1 MSIISGKTEISHRR
15 EESTIYNTMK
25 INGGIPL
32 SGTVKTQGAKNA
44 ALPVMAVC
52 LLLRGETLTLDNVP
66 DLYDINTMIETLESL
81 GVTVEVKRDENSSQV
96 IFHTPEELK
105 WEVSE
110 TLARKM
116 RASSLVLGPL
126 LANCG
131 RVSLPLPGG
140 CSIGSRPID
149 LHLKGL
155 KQMGAEI
162 EIQNGVVHA
171 SIKGKLRGRRIYLD
185 FPSVGATE
193 NLMMA
198 ASLAQ
203 GETII
208 ENVAREPEIDN
219 LAQVLRCVGVTVETE
234 GAGGVRIIG
243 IDKAHSGRERVIPDR
258 IEASTYILAGVM
270 TNGHIKV
277 EDLVPSHIDAILAKL
292 EEAGAKFSV
301 KKNSVE
307 IFPSKKRLHPVS
319 VKTLPYPGFPTDSQ
333 PQMAAALS
341 LARGVSTIEESVF
354 QARFLYAQELNRMGA
369 DIQISRD
376 VAIIRG
382 VEGLQGA
389 GVKATDLRAGA
400 ALIIAGLS
408 AKGETRVDDM
418 IHVWRGYEAID
429 KKLRGLG
436 ARVELI

>member
-1 MSIISGKTEISHRR
+1 
-15 EESTIYNTMK
+15 MK

-32 SGTVKTQGAKNA
+32 KGTIRTQGAKNA
-44 ALPVMAVC
+44 ALPVMAVA
-52 LLLRGETLTLDNVP
+52 LLLRGQTLTLDNVP
-66 DLYDINTMIETLESL
+66 DLDDINTMIELLKTL
-81 GVTVEVKRDENSSQV
+81 GVDVEIKRDGKTSQV
-96 IFHTPEELK
+96 IFNTPEELK
-105 WEVSE
+105 WEAPDSLV
-110 TLARKM
+110 RKM

-131 RVSLPLPGG
+131 KVSLPLPGG

-171 SIKGKLRGRRIYLD
+171 HVKGKLRGRRIYLD

-198 ASLAQ
+198 ASLAS

-208 ENVAREPEIDN
+208 ENIAREPEIDN
-219 LAQVLRCVGVTVETE
+219 LAAVLRCIGVPVELE
-234 GAGGVRIIG
+234 GTGGVRIKG

-258 IEASTYILAGVM
+258 IEACTYILAGVM

-277 EDLVPSHIDAILAKL
+277 EDVVPSHIDAILAKM
-292 EEAGAKFSV
+292 EEAGAKFAVRKST
-301 KKNSVE
+301 VE
-307 IFPSKKRLHPVS
+307 IFPSKRLHPVS
-319 VKTLPYPGFPTDSQ
+319 IKTMPYPGFPTDSQ

-341 LARGVSTIEESVF
+341 LAGGVSTIEESVF

-382 VEGLQGA
+382 VAGLQGA
-389 GVKATDLRAGA
+389 PVKATDLRAGA
-400 ALIIAGLS
+400 ALIIAGLA
-408 AKGETRVDDM
+408 AKGETRVEDM
-418 IHVWRGYEAID
+418 VHVWRGYEAID
-429 KKLRGLG
+429 KKLRSLG
-436 ARVELI
+436 AQVELVEQ

>member
-1 MSIISGKTEISHRR
+1 M
-15 EESTIYNTMK
+15 TIENTMR

-32 SGTVKTQGAKNA
+32 NGTIKTQGAKNA

-52 LLLRGETLTLDNVP
+52 LLLRGQTLTLDNVP
-66 DLYDINTMIETLESL
+66 DLYDINTMIELLKAL
-81 GVTVEVKRDENSSQV
+81 GVEIEINRDEKTSQV
-96 IFHTPEELK
+96 IFHVPEELK

-131 RVSLPLPGG
+131 KVSLPLPGG

-162 EIQNGVVHA
+162 EIQNGIVYA
-171 SIKGKLRGRRIYLD
+171 KIRGKLRGRRIYLD

-198 ASLAQ
+198 ASLAS

-208 ENVAREPEIDN
+208 ENIAREPEIDN
-219 LAQVLRCVGVTVETE
+219 LATTLRCIGVPVELE
-234 GAGGVRIIG
+234 GTGGVRIQG
-243 IDKAHSGRERVIPDR
+243 IDKAHSARDRVIPDR
-258 IEASTYILAGVM
+258 IEACTYMLAGVM
-270 TNGHIKV
+270 TNGHIKI
-277 EDLVPSHIDAILAKL
+277 EDVVPSHIDAILAKL
-292 EEAGAKFSV
+292 EESGAKFSV
-301 KKNSVE
+301 KKHVVE
-307 IFPSKKRLHPVS
+307 IFPSKRKLHPVS
-319 VKTLPYPGFPTDSQ
+319 IKTMPYPGFPTDSQ

-341 LARGVSTIEESVF
+341 IAKGVSTIEESVF

-376 VAIIRG
+376 IAIIRG
-382 VEGLQGA
+382 VDKLQGA
-389 GVKATDLRAGA
+389 LVKATDLRAGA
-400 ALIIAGLS
+400 ALIMAGL
-408 AKGETRVDDM
+408 AAEGETIVEDM
-418 IHVWRGYEAID
+418 VHVWRGYEAID
-429 KKLRGLG
+429 KKLRALG
-436 ARVELI
+436 AQVELI

>member
-1 MSIISGKTEISHRR
+1 M
-15 EESTIYNTMK
+15 TIENTMR

-32 SGTVKTQGAKNA
+32 NGTIKTQGAKNA

-52 LLLRGETLTLDNVP
+52 LLLRGQTLTLDNVP
-66 DLYDINTMIETLESL
+66 DLYDINTMIELLKAL
-81 GVTVEVKRDENSSQV
+81 GVEIEINRDEKNSQV
-96 IFHTPEELK
+96 IFHVPEELK

-131 RVSLPLPGG
+131 KVSLPLPGG

-162 EIQNGVVHA
+162 EIRNGIVYA
-171 SIKGKLRGRRIYLD
+171 KIRGKLRGRRIYLD

-198 ASLAQ
+198 ASLAS

-208 ENVAREPEIDN
+208 ENIAREPEIDN
-219 LAQVLRCVGVTVETE
+219 LATTLRCIGVPVELE
-234 GAGGVRIIG
+234 GTGGVRIQG
-243 IDKAHSGRERVIPDR
+243 IDKAHSGRDRVIPDR
-258 IEASTYILAGVM
+258 IEACTYMLAGVM
-270 TNGHIKV
+270 TNGHIKI
-277 EDLVPSHIDAILAKL
+277 EDVVPSHIDAILAKL
-292 EEAGAKFSV
+292 EESGAKFSV
-301 KKNSVE
+301 KKHVVE
-307 IFPSKKRLHPVS
+307 IFPSKRKLHPVS
-319 VKTLPYPGFPTDSQ
+319 IKTMPYPGFPTDSQ

-341 LARGVSTIEESVF
+341 IAKGVSTIEESVF

-376 VAIIRG
+376 IAIIRG
-382 VEGLQGA
+382 VDKLQGA
-389 GVKATDLRAGA
+389 LVKATDLRAGA
-400 ALIIAGLS
+400 ALIMAGL
-408 AKGETRVDDM
+408 AAEGETIVEDM
-418 IHVWRGYEAID
+418 VHVWRGYEAID
-429 KKLRGLG
+429 KKLRALG
-436 ARVELI
+436 AQVELI

>member
-1 MSIISGKTEISHRR
+1 MDIIDYK
-15 EESTIYNTMK
+15 NVMK

-32 SGTVKTQGAKNA
+32 KGTVKTQGAKNA

-52 LLLRGETLTLDNVP
+52 MLLRGETLTLDNVP
-66 DLYDINTMIETLESL
+66 DLYDINTMMDLLRAL
-81 GVTVEVKRDENSSQV
+81 GVEVVREEKTSRVFFRVPD
-96 IFHTPEELK
+96 ELK
-105 WEVSE
+105 WEAPENLV
-110 TLARKM
+110 RKM

-126 LANCG
+126 LANFG

-155 KQMGAEI
+155 KQMGADI
-162 EIQNGVVHA
+162 DIQDGVVHA
-171 SIKGKLRGRRIYLD
+171 SVKGRLRGRRIYLD

-208 ENVAREPEIDN
+208 ENIAREPEIDN
-219 LAQVLRCVGVTVETE
+219 LAATLRCIGVPVELE
-234 GAGGVRIIG
+234 GTGGVRIQG
-243 IDKAHSGRERVIPDR
+243 IHRGHSGRERVIPDR
-258 IEASTYILAGVM
+258 IEACTYILAGVM
-270 TNGHIKV
+270 TNGHIRV
-277 EDLVPSHIDAILAKL
+277 EDVVPSHIDAILAKL
-292 EEAGAKFSV
+292 EEAGAKFAV
-301 KKNSVE
+301 RKNVVE

-319 VKTLPYPGFPTDSQ
+319 IKTMPYPGFPTDSQ

-341 LARGVSTIEESVF
+341 LSRGVSTIEESVF

-376 VAIIRG
+376 VAVIRG
-382 VEGLQGA
+382 VEKLHGA

-400 ALIIAGLS
+400 ALIIAGL
-408 AKGETRVDDM
+408 AADGETRVDDM
-418 IHVWRGYEAID
+418 VHVWRGYEAID
-429 KKLRGLG
+429 QKLRALG
-436 ARVELI
+436 AQVELI

>member
-1 MSIISGKTEISHRR
+1 
-15 EESTIYNTMK
+15 MK
-25 INGGIPL
+25 IRGGIPL
-32 SGTVKTQGAKNA
+32 KGTIKTQGAKNA

-52 LLLRGETLTLDNVP
+52 LLLRNETLTLDNVP
-66 DLYDINTMIETLESL
+66 DLYDINTMKELLETL
-81 GVTVEVKRDENSSQV
+81 GIDVEVTGSTMD
-96 IFHTPEELK
+96 FHAPEELK
-105 WEVSE
+105 WEAPDNLV
-110 TLARKM
+110 RKM

-131 RVSLPLPGG
+131 KVSLPLPGG

-162 EIQNGVVHA
+162 DIQNGVVHA
-171 SIKGKLRGRRIYLD
+171 SVKGKLRGRRIYLD

-208 ENVAREPEIDN
+208 ENIAREPEIDN
-219 LAQVLRCVGVTVETE
+219 LAAVLRCVGVPVELE
-234 GAGGVRIIG
+234 GTGGVRIQG
-243 IDKAHSGRERVIPDR
+243 IEKAKSGHERVIPDR
-258 IEASTYILAGVM
+258 IEACTYILAAVM
-270 TNGHIKV
+270 TNGHVKV

-292 EEAGAKFSV
+292 EESGAKFAV
-301 KKNSVE
+301 KQSSVE
-307 IFPSKKRLHPVS
+307 IFPSKKKLHPVS
-319 VKTLPYPGFPTDSQ
+319 IKTMPYPGFPTDSQ

-341 LARGVSTIEESVF
+341 IAKGVSTIEESVF

-382 VEGLQGA
+382 VEKLQGA
-389 GVKATDLRAGA
+389 SVKASDLRAGA
-400 ALIIAGLS
+400 ALIIAGL
-408 AKGETRVDDM
+408 AAEGETTVDDM
-418 IHVWRGYEAID
+418 VHVWRGYEAID
-429 KKLRGLG
+429 KKLRSIG
-436 ARVELI
+436 ADVELVS